1 KIIDQ
6 IKKYDEIIND
16 LNLDINLENFETV
29 ENLNV
34 LVEEGF
40 NDVTQTLE
48 LMKKNMDNIGNNV
61 DNLGSNME
69 FVMEMVAWISKN
81 MEELSKKSDQPNFKS
96 EFPDKVLDSCKLT
109 DPPPGEDTLRGKV
122 FKKLLNKVQPVACKP
137 FEALTNEKEKE
148 LSKGYLTI
156 LSNLQHSKSV
166 ISFYGV
172 SYVDGKDALVF
183 DWAEFG
189 NLKGVYE
196 KYDINWKEKLKIAH
210 DICLGLQFIHE
221 CQIFHHDVRCENIL
235 IMGPELTTP
244 KITNFRLSRKQMDIS
259 KKIPSLNKIMPWMAP
274 EKLNSNPMANIRYT
288 IKCEIYSFGMLLW
301 ELAFQQVPY
310 LKRFNNNYEE
320 ISQHIRKGHREYLN
334 FESDEIQKCF
344 KNIIS
349 TVIQKNYFTKIKPHC
364 EDITDSK
371 IKKSTL
377 DDAIK
382 LHKERTDESRKKA
395 WKYFEYHADTLN
407 DFTAKYWKGYY
418 LSTGLGG
425 AKKDPKK
432 AKELFKEAADNDVA
446 IGQFH
451 YATLI
456 AAEADNDPS
465 LIEGCISYLE
475 KAANNG
481 NLPALFNLG
490 NFYYNGK
497 WNIPQDREK

>member
-1 KIIDQ
+1 MDVISIIEKITDLVTTAYKAYNNVKYFKKFSTAIYDRIEAGANRLNYLKRHQKKIKEKFPDENSIDNLQRYLKAVTTLTKLLVDFSELHLLNKYIKSINYKDKIIDQ

-172 SYVDGKDALVF
+172 SYVD
-183 DWAEFG
+183 
-189 NLKGVYE
+189 
-196 KYDINWKEKLKIAH
+196 
-210 DICLGLQFIHE
+210 
-221 CQIFHHDVRCENIL
+221 
-235 IMGPELTTP
+235 
-244 KITNFRLSRKQMDIS
+244 
-259 KKIPSLNKIMPWMAP
+259 
-274 EKLNSNPMANIRYT
+274 
-288 IKCEIYSFGMLLW
+288 
-301 ELAFQQVPY
+301 
-310 LKRFNNNYEE
+310 E

-349 TVIQKNYFTKIKPHC
+349 TAWHQKPELRLNMPDILKRLEKLYKKNYFTKIKPHC
-364 EDITDSK
+364 EDITDS
-371 IKKSTL
+371 
-377 DDAIK
+377 
-382 LHKERTDESRKKA
+382 
-395 WKYFEYHADTLN
+395 
-407 DFTAKYWKGYY
+407 
-418 LSTGLGG
+418 
-425 AKKDPKK
+425 
-432 AKELFKEAADNDVA
+432 
-446 IGQFH
+446 
-451 YATLI
+451 
-456 AAEADNDPS
+456 
-465 LIEGCISYLE
+465 
-475 KAANNG
+475 
-481 NLPALFNLG
+481 
-490 NFYYNGK
+490 
-497 WNIPQDREK
+497 